1 MADNATTGTTGTTG
15 SGFNSTPGSSGIS
28 TGSKPLGSSTG
39 AATGT
44 ATGLAQTA
52 QEYAGKVSDA
62 AIQAKD
68 YVTDKVGVVGDKI
81 KELDFAELSANAK
94 AYARQNPG
102 QAILISVGA
111 GLLLGLLIRG
121 RR

>member
-15 SGFNSTPGSSGIS
+15 SGFNPTPSNSGIS
-28 TGSKPLGSSTG
+28 GSKPLGSSTG
-39 AATGT
+39 SATGT

-68 YVTDKVGVVGDKI
+68 YVTDKVAVVSDKI

-94 AYARQNPG
+94 EYARQNPG
-102 QAILISVGA
+102 QAILISAGA